1 MKLQLIPLVVFIG
14 TVCAYFSSQQ
24 LEIINAHYAIQPKS
38 ASSKESTTRS
48 FYDILNVDK
57 STPMDKVEK
66 SFRKLSKKFH
76 PDKFLSK
83 PTKERKRAERKYETF
98 GIIMNI
104 LRDVQKRE
112 AYDYFLHKG
121 FPEWDA
127 RKQLFIYKHKSSI
140 PWWPILTFGL
150 IFITLINFI
159 VVKLN
164 KNSKSK
170 QINQIIRDVNWKAD
184 NLGKSSPKVMEIPK
198 DMDFTKYSLDDK
210 LIDYLNKPFIVKADK
225 TVFILDDDFPLE
237 SDSDWSHLAERI
249 VEDGDFQLFGFT
261 KADLNRKERRL
272 NAKKKQDDSVKEPK
286 LKWKL
291 IESIDP
297 SVKFS
302 DLIWG
307 KLFKL

>member
-1 MKLQLIPLVVFIG
+1 MKLQLIPLILLIG
-14 TVCAYFSSQQ
+14 SVMGYFSSQQ
-24 LEIINAHYAIQPKS
+24 LEIINAHYAIQPRLKGE
-38 ASSKESTTRS
+38 ESNIRS

-76 PDKFLSK
+76 PDKFISK
-83 PTKERKRAERKYETF
+83 PVKERKKAERKYETF

-112 AYDYFLHKG
+112 AYDYFLNKG
-121 FPEWDA
+121 FPEWDKS
-127 RKQLFIYKHKSSI
+127 KQMFTYKNKSNIPMWPLFV
-140 PWWPILTFGL
+140 FGF

-164 KNSKSK
+164 KSSKSK
-170 QINQIIRDVNWKAD
+170 QVNQIIRDVNWKAD
-184 NLGKSSPKVMEIPK
+184 NLGKSSPKVMEIPD

-210 LIDYLNKPFIVKADK
+210 LIDYLNKPFIVKSDK
-225 TVFILDDDFPLE
+225 SVYILEDDFKLE
-237 SDSDWSHLAERI
+237 SEDDWSHLAERV
-249 VEDGDFQLFGFT
+249 VEDGEFQLFGFT
-261 KADLNRKERRL
+261 KSDLNRRERRL
-272 NAKKKQDDSVKEPK
+272 NAKKKQENLSPKEPK
-286 LKWKL
+286 LNWKQ
-291 IESIDP
+291 IQEIDP
-297 SVKFS
+297 CVKLS